1 MEYSALIVAAGSGSR
16 MGLGY
21 NKMLYQLQ
29 DGKTIL
35 ETTVAIFQKDN
46 RCKQIIVVGSSDDL
60 HTYTSLFN
68 GGNIVFVL
76 GGDTRQE
83 SVYHGLLA
91 VSQDHVLIHDGAR
104 PWLSMEC
111 LDRLCD
117 TLQQHPACLLMV
129 PVKDTIKQVED
140 GVVKQTLKRSTLWQA
155 QTPQAFETKLILKC
169 HKKAQ
174 LAHIEATD
182 DAQLAEVCGDVAV
195 TVVEGS
201 YENVKVTTIE
211 DIEGR

>member
-21 NKMLYQLQ
+21 NKMLYKFQN
-29 DGKTIL
+29 GKTIL
-35 ETTVAIFQKDN
+35 ETTVGIFQKDS
-46 RCKQIIVVGSSDDL
+46 RCKQIIVVGSDADL
-60 HTYTSLFN
+60 HTYMSLLN

-83 SVYHGLLA
+83 SVFHGLLA

-104 PWLSMEC
+104 PWLSIEC

-117 TLQQHPACLLMV
+117 TLEHHSACLLMV

-140 GVVKQTLKRSTLWQA
+140 GMVQQTLKRSMLWQA
-155 QTPQAFETKLILKC
+155 QTPQAFETKLILQC

-174 LAHIEATD
+174 HDHIEATD
-182 DAQLAEVCGDVAV
+182 DAQLVEACGEAPVY
-195 TVVEGS
+195 VVEGS
-201 YENVKVTTIE
+201 YENLKVTTIE